1 MKKLALKL
9 DDLSVESFETAPE
22 ATQRGTVLGNQT
34 TGNQI
39 ICECSYDIGT
49 CDYTCPD
56 TCANSCG
63 GGCGGGGTALCTND
77 DTCAT
82 GRQIIC
88 GC

>member
-9 DDLSVESFETAPE
+9 EDLSVDSFETAPE
-22 ATQRGTVLGNQT
+22 RTQRGTVLGNQT

-56 TCANSCG
+56 TCANSCR
-63 GGCGGGGTALCTND
+63 GGCGGPSGLCTKEE
-77 DTCAT
+77 TCAT
-82 GRQIIC
+82 GNQIIC
-88 GC
+88 EC